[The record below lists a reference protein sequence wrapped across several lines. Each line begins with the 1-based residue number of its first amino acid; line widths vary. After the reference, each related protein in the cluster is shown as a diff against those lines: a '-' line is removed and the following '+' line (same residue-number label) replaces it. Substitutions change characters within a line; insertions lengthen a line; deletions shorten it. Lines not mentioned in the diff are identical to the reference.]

1 MKKVNF
7 SKDIIKDDAP
17 EQAGAKNKK
26 RRSKAT
32 LSAYYTLIFLL
43 VAGVGVLLSLTVLF
57 KTDKIVVVGET
68 PYNNADIIEASGIVL
83 GENIIR
89 ANFKDE
95 AERIPNT
102 LLYVETAEITKKFP
116 TTIVITVTQT
126 KACYNVETEG
136 EYLIVSQS
144 GKVLDK
150 LVSPVEGLLTVNGI
164 KPVDTNP
171 FARLEDSETDKAEI
185 LFSLKKAIDK
195 SEIGGV
201 ASVDLSDKYNITL
214 NYEDR
219 IEVQVGNSSN
229 LDYKVE
235 YAKSVFESNKIG
247 TSAEGYL
254 IIDENGEGHFVSKDS
269 MEEYEENSKQGI
281 EDYLDSED
289 DEDSEIS
296 DNEEESSEN
305 SVENSETSGED
316 TGD

>member
-17 EQAGAKNKK
+17 EQAGVKNKK
-26 RRSKAT
+26 RRSKAA
-32 LSAYYTLIFLL
+32 LSAYYTLIFML
-43 VAGVGVLLSLTVLF
+43 VAGVGVFLSLTVLF

-68 PYNNADIIEASGIVL
+68 PYNEADIIEASGIVL

-89 ANFKDE
+89 ASFKDE
-95 AERIPNT
+95 AQRIPNT

-126 KACYNVETEG
+126 KACYNVETDG

-150 LVSPVEGLLTVNGI
+150 LVSPVDGLLTVNGI
-164 KPVDTNP
+164 NPADTNP

-195 SEIGGV
+195 TEIGGI
-201 ASVDLSDKYNITL
+201 ASVDLSDKYNISL

-219 IEVQVGNSSN
+219 IEVQIGNSN
-229 LDYKVE
+229 NIDYKIE

-247 TSAEGYL
+247 TNADGYL
-254 IIDENGEGHFVSKDS
+254 IIDDNGEGHFVSRES
-269 MEEYEENSKQGI
+269 MEEYKENSQNGI
-281 EDYLDSED
+281 DDYNNADDDENISENTD
-289 DEDSEIS
+289 ETAGEDSE
-296 DNEEESSEN
+296 ESAE
-305 SVENSETSGED
+305 
-316 TGD
+316 